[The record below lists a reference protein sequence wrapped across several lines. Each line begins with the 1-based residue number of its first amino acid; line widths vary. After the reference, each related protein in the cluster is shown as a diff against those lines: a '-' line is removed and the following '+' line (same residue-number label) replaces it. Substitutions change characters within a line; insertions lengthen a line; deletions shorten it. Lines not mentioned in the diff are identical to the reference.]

1 MGQKI
6 DQLVIT
12 LLLSV
17 ACCMLLLSFTEHLFL
32 SIALTIG
39 FNVLLRSF
47 FKKHAT
53 HKRMNRRQAQK
64 HLLRWAS
71 ESEESSRA
79 EIATILGEIDHDAI
93 FLRHPTFSISSS
105 DIFHAWKLHRGEK
118 KLRIIATCYADG
130 RARTFAKTLSDPM
143 IELMD
148 ASRLIPLIRKSNL
161 EIPHEPFG
169 KDFLKKIRQLL
180 IALPERR
187 SWQKNLLYGCLF
199 MFLYVCT
206 GNAAYL
212 FLSLAALFLAG
223 VRIKAQR
230 HI

>member
-1 MGQKI
+1 MGQRI
-6 DQLVIT
+6 DQLAIT
-12 LLLSV
+12 LLLSA
-17 ACCMLLLSFTEHLFL
+17 ACCILLLSFTEHLFL
-32 SIALTIG
+32 SVALTVG
-39 FNVLLRSF
+39 LNALFRSF

-53 HKRMNRRQAQK
+53 RKRMSRRHAQK
-64 HLLRWAS
+64 YLLRWAS
-71 ESEESSRA
+71 ECEESSRA
-79 EIATILGEIDHDAI
+79 EIATILGEIDHDAV
-93 FLRHPTFSISSS
+93 FLRHPTFSVSAA

-130 RARTFAKTLSDPM
+130 RARTFAKTLSEPA

-161 EIPHEPFG
+161 EIPHDPFG
-169 KDFLKKIRQLL
+169 KDCLKKIRQLL

-187 SWQKNLLYGCLF
+187 SWQKNLMYGCLF

-206 GNAAYL
+206 GNGAYL

-223 VRIKAQR
+223 VRIKIQR